1 MSNKIFEIYP
11 HNFNK
16 DKLKIEFKDSN
27 PQEFMES
34 MGKWRRSYKV
44 GEYGNYLK
52 EQIGTTADFDEKNF
66 TEYDK
71 QQLEKTRKSKIIWM
85 KDKWIYREIQPV
97 VHQVNSAAG
106 WNYDWELTEP
116 LQYTKY
122 EGSQKQHYDWHTDS
136 GTNIDENGHI
146 RKISASLMLVDDDK
160 YEGGDFQVCIPKPNG
175 NKIIN
180 IKKYFIKYNKT
191 FFKIIL
197 YYF

>member
-1 MSNKIFEIYP
+1 MELIN
-11 HNFNK
+11 NFFVVENAVTNRFCNHV
-16 DKLKIEFKDSN
+16 L
-27 PQEFMES
+27 
-34 MGKWRRSYKV
+34 
-44 GEYGNYLK
+44 EYGNYLK
-52 EQIGTTADFDEKNF
+52 EQVGTTADFDEKNF

-116 LQYTKY
+116 VQYTKY

-180 IKKYFIKYNKT
+180 IKLKSKGTMVFFPSYVWHRVIPVTKGIRYSLVCWNKG
-191 FFKIIL
+191 FPFK
-197 YYF
+197 